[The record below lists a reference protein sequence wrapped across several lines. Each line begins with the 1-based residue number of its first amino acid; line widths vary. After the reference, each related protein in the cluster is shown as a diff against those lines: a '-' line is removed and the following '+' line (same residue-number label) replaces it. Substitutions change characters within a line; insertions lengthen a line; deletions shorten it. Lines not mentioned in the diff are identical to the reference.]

1 MVLRVSVSGF
11 LLRTLDAWLQV
22 AVLVT
27 VVVVVVVVGVVVVGA
42 VAVCTRPD

>member
-27 VVVVVVVVGVVVVGA
+27 VVVVVVVGVVVVVA

>member
-22 AVLVT
+22 AVLVN
-27 VVVVVVVVGVVVVGA
+27 VVVVVVVGVIVVVA

>member
-22 AVLVT
+22 AVLVN
-27 VVVVVVVVGVVVVGA
+27 VVVVVVVVGVVVVA

>member
-27 VVVVVVVVGVVVVGA
+27 VVVVVVVGVVVVA